1 MSNSTRLVGSILDVV
16 TGETRRRT
24 ERDKVAIMR
33 AELARQEGKR
43 YTLADYGNGLECRV
57 GEWR

>member
-1 MSNSTRLVGSILDVV
+1 MSNGTHLLGRLLDVV
-16 TGETRRRT
+16 TGEERRRT
-24 ERDKVAIMR
+24 ERDKVAVLR
-33 AELARQEGKR
+33 AELARHEGKE